1 MRKKT
6 FYIICWTLGALIPI
20 VNAQPAFRTETLD
33 NHIQTL
39 RVSEAGQ
46 WDSAPVIDLNSDKQ
60 IEILFDALGASPGHY
75 TYRILHCNADW
86 TPSQLTEGEY
96 LSGLQNHLV
105 DDYAS
110 SFNTR
115 MDYINYRLL
124 LPNEDV
130 NFKVSGNYVV
140 QIISGETGKAVV
152 NACFSLIEPQAS
164 IRMYVSAITDKG
176 SNSKYQAVSFEAGY
190 GNDIKTPVQ
199 ELKVYVQQNNR
210 FDNAAVNVK
219 PLNVQN
225 RKALYDHRPALI
237 FEAGNE
243 YRSFEMTT
251 TRYAGLNIESVEYY
265 SPYYHSILRPD
276 PIRSNRAYSFY
287 EDINGRV
294 VIRNNE
300 TDDPNTGAD
309 YQFVHFY
316 LPCEKPFSEN
326 VYILSE
332 AFHNLLDA
340 RSQME
345 YSERDKGYL
354 KTALLKEGYYNY
366 MYVTQKEASAPAST
380 ASIEGNY
387 YQTENEYRVMIYART
402 MGMRYDKLIGV
413 QTIRFK

>member
-1 MRKKT
+1 MFFT
-6 FYIICWTLGALIPI
+6 ICWALCATIQI
-20 VNAQPAFRTETLD
+20 GNAQSVFRTETLD

-39 RVSEAGQ
+39 RVSEAGH
-46 WDSAPVIDLNSDKQ
+46 WDSAPVIDLNSDRQ

-86 TPSQLTEGEY
+86 TLSQLTEGEY
-96 LSGLQNHLV
+96 LSGLQNLPV
-105 DDYAS
+105 DDYAFS
-110 SFNTR
+110 LNTR
-115 MDYINYRLL
+115 MDYLNYRLL
-124 LPNEDV
+124 LPNEDIS
-130 NFKVSGNYVV
+130 FKVSGNYVL
-140 QIISGETGKAVV
+140 QIISGETGEAVL
-152 NACFSLIEPQAS
+152 NACFSLVEPQAN
-164 IRMYVSAITDKG
+164 IRMSVSSITDKG
-176 SNSKYQAVSFEAGY
+176 SNSQYQAVSFELEY
-190 GNDIKTPVQ
+190 GNDIRTPVQ

-210 FDNAAVNVK
+210 FDNAAAEVK

-225 RKALYDHRPALI
+225 RKALYDHQPALI

-251 TRYAGLNIESVEYY
+251 TRYTGLNIESVEYY

-276 PIRSNRAYSFY
+276 PVRSNRAYLFY

-294 VIRNNE
+294 FIRNNE
-300 TDDPNTGAD
+300 TDDPNTEAD

-316 LPCEKPFSEN
+316 LPCEKPFPEN

-332 AFHNLLDA
+332 AFHNRLDA

-366 MYVTQKEASAPAST
+366 LYVTQKEPSAPAST
-380 ASIEGNY
+380 AATEGNY
-387 YQTENEYRVMIYART
+387 YQTENEYRVMVYART
-402 MGMRYDKLIGV
+402 MSLRYDKLIGV